1 MPTAPAK
8 LRSTA
13 TVSGDGAFALGC
25 ADFFD
30 EAGQLFGLPPSVG
43 RIYGLLYGSPQPLS
57 FTEIVEQLKISK
69 GSASQ
74 GLQFLSSLGA
84 IKEASTP
91 GVPSPSSDGSSSDS
105 HSHFHSQAS
114 ASRRV
119 AYEPE
124 LSLRRLVSG
133 ILSERIAPMAAAGDN
148 RLTRL
153 RKLAELDDT
162 ADDFC
167 LDRVRQLDAWRRRLK
182 TVLPMLSLLLGP
194 KSGKPARPFD
204 GFDKL
209 TAGKLK
215 APSG

>member
-1 MPTAPAK
+1 
-8 LRSTA
+8 
-13 TVSGDGAFALGC
+13 
-25 ADFFD
+25 
-30 EAGQLFGLPPSVG
+30 
-43 RIYGLLYGSPQPLS
+43 
-57 FTEIVEQLKISK
+57 
-69 GSASQ
+69 
-74 GLQFLSSLGA
+74 
-84 IKEASTP
+84 
-91 GVPSPSSDGSSSDS
+91 
-105 HSHFHSQAS
+105 
-114 ASRRV
+114 V